1 MRRRCATG
9 RGHAGGADGAKAVT
23 RVLVLNAGSS
33 TLKASVLDVDPTLP
47 LQPLDP
53 VATSSEPWG
62 SDATRA
68 DRTGGL
74 ASMLER
80 LGRPVVEAVGHR
92 VVHGGERFVAPVV
105 VDDAVVGALDAL
117 SPLAPLHNPVAVET
131 LRAARTV
138 LVGVPHVAVFD
149 TAYHATLREEQVRYP
164 VPGAWRQEHGVRRF
178 GFHGLS
184 VEWATARSAAMLARP
199 PVELALV
206 VAHLG
211 SGCSVTA
218 VSGGRSVATSMGLTP
233 LEGPMM
239 GTRAGSIDPGILLH
253 LLRRG
258 VTVDDIAE
266 ALDHES
272 GLLGVS
278 GVSGDVRE
286 VRAAAAGGAADAA
299 LALAMFADRV
309 AGWIALVATALE
321 RLDALVFTAGIGEH
335 DGRMRAAIARRLAV
349 LGFDEAAVRGVAAD
363 VADDAVLVGGT
374 PAVLRIAARED
385 VVIARA
391 AARVVAAG

>member
-1 MRRRCATG
+1 MVAR
-9 RGHAGGADGAKAVT
+9 AVT

-33 TLKASVLDVDPTLP
+33 TLKASVLEVSPSAQLGP
-47 LQPLDP
+47 IVPIGS
-53 VATSSEPWG
+53 VGEAWG
-62 SDATRA
+62 SDATRVA
-68 DRTGGL
+68 DRRRGL
-74 ASMLER
+74 AAALER
-80 LGRPVVEAVGHR
+80 LGAPEVEVVGHR
-92 VVHGGERFVAPVV
+92 VVHGGERFVEPVV
-105 VDDAVVGALDAL
+105 ADDAVVHALDAL

-131 LRAARTV
+131 LRTARD
-138 LVGVPHVAVFD
+138 LLRGLPHVAVFD
-149 TAYHATLREEQVRYP
+149 TAFHAALPEMRVRYP
-164 VPGAWRQEHGVRRF
+164 VPASWRHEHGVRRY

-184 VEWATARSAAMLARP
+184 VEWAASRAASMLGRP
-199 PVELALV
+199 LEELALV

-239 GTRAGSIDPGILLH
+239 GTRAGSIDPGVLLH

-258 VTVDDIAE
+258 VVVDDLAE
-266 ALDHES
+266 ALDHGS

-286 VRAAAAGGAADAA
+286 VRAAAAGGSADAA
-299 LALAMFADRV
+299 LALKMFADRV
-309 AGWIALVATALE
+309 AGWIALIATALD

-335 DGRMRAAIARRLAV
+335 DGEMRASIVRRLAV
-349 LGFDEAAVRGVAAD
+349 LGFDEVAARD
-363 VADDAVLVGGT
+363 VAAAVADDTVLVGGP
-374 PAVLRIAARED
+374 PAVLRVGARED

-391 AARVVAAG
+391 AARALVAG